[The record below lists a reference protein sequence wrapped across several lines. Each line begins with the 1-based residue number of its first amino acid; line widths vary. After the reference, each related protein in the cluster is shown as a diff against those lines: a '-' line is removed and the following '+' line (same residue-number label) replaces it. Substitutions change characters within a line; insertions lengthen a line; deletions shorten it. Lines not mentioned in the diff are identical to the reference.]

1 MIKSSLIKNFMR
13 FVVTGLFLLLSA
25 SVFAQLEID
34 QPIMHNMVL
43 QRGKPLR
50 LSGKGL
56 PSNAVKIHIGENKTY
71 NTVSNQN
78 GFWKIEIPSHDASLK
93 PFSLVVFTRTD
104 SLEFKNLLWGDVWIC
119 AGQSNMEFALKSE
132 WHYQKE
138 LPIVTNQNI
147 RVYNPVYIG
156 KNRYANPYPDAIRQ
170 SITPS
175 NFYQGVW
182 QTLDSVS
189 APSFSAIGY
198 FFAKIVAQ
206 KTGVPIGI
214 INVSV
219 GGSPI
224 EAWMSK
230 ASLESDTAFSKKIN
244 GSWLTND
251 YLPVWIRQRGIEN
264 IGLTNLNGN
273 HAFKP
278 AFLYDAAIVPLSKLK
293 IAGILWYQGESNAQE
308 IERVDEYAALQ
319 EKMIASYRSA
329 WGLKNLPFYFVQI
342 SSIDSTNYK
351 SHHWQQF
358 RAAQFD
364 ALLKG
369 HQVGMA
375 VSMDKGAKNDVHPT
389 NKKDIAHRLASFAL
403 HDNYGFKNAATITKP
418 IHVEH
423 KNGFISISFNNRI
436 QILDGAVP
444 RGFSLDGIHEASY
457 MIKENKAVI
466 KTSSKPARLYFGFS
480 PYTSANLVDKEGIPI
495 PAFILPVQ

>member
-1 MIKSSLIKNFMR
+1 MR
-13 FVVTGLFLLLSA
+13 FVVTSFFLLLSA
-25 SVFAQLEID
+25 SVFAQLEVD
-34 QPIMHNMVL
+34 QSVMHKMVL
-43 QRGKPLR
+43 QRGEPLI
-50 LSGKGL
+50 LSGKAL
-56 PSNAVKIHIGENKTY
+56 PSNAVKISIGEIKTY
-71 NTVSNQN
+71 TTVSNQN
-78 GFWKIEIPSHDASLK
+78 GFWKIEIPSHTASVK

-104 SLEFKNLLWGDVWIC
+104 SLQFRDLLWGDVWVC

-132 WHYQKE
+132 LHYQKE
-138 LPIVTNQNI
+138 LPIVINQNI

-156 KNRYANPYPDAIRQ
+156 KNRYANPYPDTIRQ
-170 SITPS
+170 SITS
-175 NFYQGVW
+175 TNFYQGVW
-182 QTLDSVS
+182 QTLDSIS

-198 FFAKIVAQ
+198 YFAKIVAQ
-206 KTGVPIGI
+206 TTGVPIGI

-251 YLPVWIRQRGIEN
+251 YLPVWIRQRGKEN

-278 AFLYDAAIVPLSKLK
+278 SFLYDAAIEPLSKLK
-293 IAGILWYQGESNAQE
+293 IAGMLWYQGESNAQE
-308 IERVDEYAALQ
+308 LQRVEEYASLQ

-329 WGLKNLPFYFVQI
+329 WGLKNLPFYFVQL
-342 SSIDSTNYK
+342 SSIDSANYK

-358 RAAQFD
+358 RAVQFE
-364 ALLKG
+364 ALQKG
-369 HQVGMA
+369 HHVGMV

-389 NKKDIAHRLASFAL
+389 NKKDIAQRLANTVL
-403 HDNYGFKNAATITKP
+403 HDMYGYLKSPTLTKP
-418 IHVEH
+418 IRIAYANEEVVVT
-423 KNGFISISFNNRI
+423 FNNPLQTI
-436 QILDGAVP
+436 DGAMP
-444 RGFSLDGIHEASY
+444 KGFSLDGIHEVNY
-457 MIKENKAVI
+457 VIMGNKAII
-466 KTSSKPARLYFGFS
+466 KTPSKPARLYFGFS

>member
-1 MIKSSLIKNFMR
+1 MR
-13 FVVTGLFLLLSA
+13 FVVTSLLLLLSA
-25 SVFAQLEID
+25 CVFAQLEID
-34 QPIMHNMVL
+34 QPIMHKMVL
-43 QRGKPLR
+43 QRGKPLI
-50 LSGKGL
+50 LSGKVL
-56 PSNAVKIHIGENKTY
+56 PSNPVKIHIGENKTY
-71 NTVSNQN
+71 NTVSDQN
-78 GFWKIEIPSHDASLK
+78 GFWKIEIPSHAASVK
-93 PFSLVVFTRTD
+93 SFSLVVFTKTD
-104 SLEFKNLLWGDVWIC
+104 SLQFKDLLWGDVWVC

-132 WHYQKE
+132 LHYQKE
-138 LPIVTNQNI
+138 LPIVANQNI

-170 SITPS
+170 TITPS
-175 NFYQGVW
+175 NFYEGVW
-182 QTLDSVS
+182 QILDSIS

-198 FFAKIVAQ
+198 YFAKIVAQ

-224 EAWMSK
+224 EAWMSN
-230 ASLESDTAFSKKIN
+230 ASLINDATFSKKIN
-244 GSWLTND
+244 NSWLTND

-278 AFLYDAAIVPLSKLK
+278 TFLYDAAIVPLSKLK

-308 IERVDEYAALQ
+308 IERVVEYAALQ

-329 WGLKNLPFYFVQI
+329 WGLKNLPFYFVQL
-342 SSIDSTNYK
+342 SSIDSANYK

-364 ALLKG
+364 ALQNG
-369 HQVGMA
+369 HHVGMA

-389 NKKDIAHRLASFAL
+389 NKKDIAQRLASFAL
-403 HDNYGFKNAATITKP
+403 HDIYGFANAATITKP
-418 IHVEH
+418 FYVEY

-436 QILDGAVP
+436 QTLDGAVP
-444 RGFSLDGIHEASY
+444 KGFSLDGIHEASY
-457 MIKENKAVI
+457 IIMGNKAVI
-466 KTSSKPARLYFGFS
+466 KTPSKSALLYFGFS
-480 PYTSANLVDKEGIPI
+480 PYTSANLVDKEGTPI